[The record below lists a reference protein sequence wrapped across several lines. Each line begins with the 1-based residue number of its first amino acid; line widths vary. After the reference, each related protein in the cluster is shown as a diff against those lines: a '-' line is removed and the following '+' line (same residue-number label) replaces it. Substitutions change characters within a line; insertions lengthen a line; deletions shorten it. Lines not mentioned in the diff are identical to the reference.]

1 MSEKNHQD
9 LKEENPSGEVF
20 NRPALLARIGGRQEM
35 IPGFVALFTETI
47 DKYLPGLEEAIT
59 TGNLQAVR
67 KIVHTLKGMA
77 GNISAERVQALAL
90 RMETMAE
97 SGDVNGLRRIMAK
110 LNEELGLFRSAVA

>member
-1 MSEKNHQD
+1 
-9 LKEENPSGEVF
+9 
-20 NRPALLARIGGRQEM
+20 
-35 IPGFVALFTETI
+35 VALFTETI